1 MTAPGAAAPALT
13 EPVRRVGRPFV
24 AAIALANLGIWM
36 AFFTP
41 IQLLLPEQLEDIDAA
56 GKVGALGW
64 VTGAGAAVAIV
75 VTPLAGALS
84 DRTRGRFGRRVP
96 WIAGGTALAVLA
108 LIVLSRQSTVLG
120 VLLGWC
126 AAQAC
131 LNAAYAGL
139 SAEVPDHVPVAQ
151 CGTVS
156 GWVGLPQAVG
166 VVVGVALVTT
176 LVTTPTAGYLVVA
189 VALVVFVLP
198 FPLVT
203 RDARGGRTGPR
214 SRWWIDPREHPDF
227 GWAWL
232 TRFLISLGNA
242 TGTLYLLYFLRD
254 RVQYEQLF
262 PGKSAE
268 DGVLVLILIYA
279 AGAIATAVAGGMWSD
294 RTGRRKPLVIVSS
307 LVMAAGAL
315 LLAVWPT
322 WTASIVA
329 AALLGTGFGVYM
341 AVDTALITQVLP
353 AAADRGRDL
362 GVINIANAAPQ
373 VLAPALAA
381 PIVAG
386 LGGYPVLYGLTAL
399 VTLLGAVLVLPIRSV
414 R

>member
-1 MTAPGAAAPALT
+1 MTAPGVLA
-13 EPVRRVGRPFV
+13 EPVARVGRRFV
-24 AAIALANLGIWM
+24 ATLALAQLGIWL

-41 IQLLLPEQLEDIDAA
+41 IQLLLPQQLEDVDAA

-84 DRTRGRFGRRVP
+84 DRTPGPLGRRVP
-96 WIAGGTALAVLA
+96 WILGGTALAALA
-108 LIVLSRQSTVLG
+108 FTVLSRQSTVAG

-151 CGTVS
+151 RGTVS

-166 VVVGVALVTT
+166 VVVGVALVTA
-176 LVTTPTAGYLVVA
+176 LVTTPGAGYLVVA
-189 VALVVFVLP
+189 AALVLLVVPFVLT
-198 FPLVT
+198 T
-203 RDARGGRTGPR
+203 RDRPGSRRRTAR
-214 SRWWIDPREHPDF
+214 SAFWVDPRRHPDF

-242 TGTLYLLYFLRD
+242 LGTLYLLYFLRD
-254 RVQYEQLF
+254 RVHFEQLF
-262 PGKSAE
+262 PGRSAE
-268 DGVLVLILIYA
+268 DGVLVLVLVYA
-279 AGAIATAVAGGMWSD
+279 AGAIATAVLGGAWSD
-294 RTGRRKPLVIVSS
+294 RTGRRKPLVVVSS
-307 LVMAAGAL
+307 LVMAAGAA
-315 LLAVWPT
+315 LLAAWPT
-322 WTASIVA
+322 WTASIAA
-329 AALLGTGFGVYM
+329 AALLGVGFGVYM

-353 AAADRGRDL
+353 AAADRGKDL

-381 PIVAG
+381 PVVAG